1 MAVTKIWKVVKRMD
15 HVISYAKDE
24 NKTKIEFNQKYEMLV
39 DDLQNVIDYA
49 RNSDKTEKEY
59 FVTGINCDSDS
70 AYEEMQDTKRYY
82 NKKDKILAFHAYQ
95 SFAEGEVTPELAHQI
110 GVQLANEMWGDRFQ
124 VVVTTHLNTNHIHNH
139 IVLNSVSFED
149 GLKYYDNHTN
159 YAKMRHISDELCKEY
174 GLSVIEEKATKK
186 KMNYDN
192 FYKKSLYTDNYSNNA
207 KRDLDLAIRQA
218 YSYDD
223 FLYLMKKLDYE
234 IIFRAN
240 KISIRKEPYKRN
252 IRIERRYGEN
262 YSIENLNGY
271 GRTAIAKKLNELGIL
286 NPTGHRAIDLKMKT
300 PFKNNTD
307 KVTYSWCSTT
317 IRDILRNQMYC
328 GDLVQNKGKLISYK
342 IHKRVLVPQEEWIIV
357 KDTHDAIIDRDTFNK
372 VQKAILNRD
381 TRMNT
386 DGKISIFAGHIKCGD
401 CQRAMSKKIPG
412 KYKGQPRNYYHYM
425 CSAYMRSGGEI
436 CTKHSIKNDELEKAV
451 LESVKVQIGL
461 IIDMK
466 RIKGQIDS
474 KTFNDN
480 RRSYLLE
487 NINKCEETLNI
498 KRKLRKEA
506 YEDWKLGIITEK
518 EYNDY
523 TQEYGRQIREN
534 EAYIEENYKELQNLD
549 KMSTSG
555 EWIEYFEKYQ
565 NVNSLSRELIDGLI
579 DDIYVYEDK
588 KIKVKFKY
596 EDEYNYLIQYIKRR
610 KGDIL

>member
-1 MAVTKIWKVVKRMD
+1 MLVFCDLTNFLVKYTKVEYCRDISNKIKAVLNVKMKKGEYVGAYAPYGYIKDPDDVHHLIIDEDAAKVVRM
-15 HVISYAKDE
+15 I
-24 NKTKIEFNQKYEMLV
+24 YEL
-39 DDLQNVIDYA
+39 
-49 RNSDKTEKEY
+49 T
-59 FVTGINCDSDS
+59 
-70 AYEEMQDTKRYY
+70 
-82 NKKDKILAFHAYQ
+82 
-95 SFAEGEVTPELAHQI
+95 
-110 GVQLANEMWGDRFQ
+110 
-124 VVVTTHLNTNHIHNH
+124 
-139 IVLNSVSFED
+139 
-149 GLKYYDNHTN
+149 
-159 YAKMRHISDELCKEY
+159 
-174 GLSVIEEKATKK
+174 
-186 KMNYDN
+186 
-192 FYKKSLYTDNYSNNA
+192 
-207 KRDLDLAIRQA
+207 
-218 YSYDD
+218 
-223 FLYLMKKLDYE
+223 
-234 IIFRAN
+234 
-240 KISIRKEPYKRN
+240 
-252 IRIERRYGEN
+252 
-262 YSIENLNGY
+262 LNGY

-357 KDTHDAIIDRDTFNK
+357 KDTHDAIIDRDTFDK
-372 VQKAILNRD
+372 VQKAILDRD

-451 LESVKVQIGL
+451 LESIKVQIGL
-461 IIDMK
+461 IMDMK
-466 RIKGQIDS
+466 RIKGKIDS

>member
-1 MAVTKIWKVVKRMD
+1 
-15 HVISYAKDE
+15 
-24 NKTKIEFNQKYEMLV
+24 
-39 DDLQNVIDYA
+39 
-49 RNSDKTEKEY
+49 
-59 FVTGINCDSDS
+59 
-70 AYEEMQDTKRYY
+70 
-82 NKKDKILAFHAYQ
+82 
-95 SFAEGEVTPELAHQI
+95 
-110 GVQLANEMWGDRFQ
+110 
-124 VVVTTHLNTNHIHNH
+124 
-139 IVLNSVSFED
+139 
-149 GLKYYDNHTN
+149 
-159 YAKMRHISDELCKEY
+159 
-174 GLSVIEEKATKK
+174 
-186 KMNYDN
+186 
-192 FYKKSLYTDNYSNNA
+192 
-207 KRDLDLAIRQA
+207 
-218 YSYDD
+218 
-223 FLYLMKKLDYE
+223 
-234 IIFRAN
+234 
-240 KISIRKEPYKRN
+240 
-252 IRIERRYGEN
+252 
-262 YSIENLNGY
+262 
-271 GRTAIAKKLNELGIL
+271 
-286 NPTGHRAIDLKMKT
+286 
-300 PFKNNTD
+300 
-307 KVTYSWCSTT
+307 
-317 IRDILRNQMYC
+317 
-328 GDLVQNKGKLISYK
+328 
-342 IHKRVLVPQEEWIIV
+342 
-357 KDTHDAIIDRDTFNK
+357 
-372 VQKAILNRD
+372 
-381 TRMNT
+381 
-386 DGKISIFAGHIKCGD
+386 
-401 CQRAMSKKIPG
+401 MSKKIPG

>member
-1 MAVTKIWKVVKRMD
+1 
-15 HVISYAKDE
+15 
-24 NKTKIEFNQKYEMLV
+24 
-39 DDLQNVIDYA
+39 
-49 RNSDKTEKEY
+49 
-59 FVTGINCDSDS
+59 
-70 AYEEMQDTKRYY
+70 
-82 NKKDKILAFHAYQ
+82 
-95 SFAEGEVTPELAHQI
+95 
-110 GVQLANEMWGDRFQ
+110 
-124 VVVTTHLNTNHIHNH
+124 
-139 IVLNSVSFED
+139 
-149 GLKYYDNHTN
+149 
-159 YAKMRHISDELCKEY
+159 
-174 GLSVIEEKATKK
+174 
-186 KMNYDN
+186 
-192 FYKKSLYTDNYSNNA
+192 
-207 KRDLDLAIRQA
+207 
-218 YSYDD
+218 
-223 FLYLMKKLDYE
+223 
-234 IIFRAN
+234 
-240 KISIRKEPYKRN
+240 
-252 IRIERRYGEN
+252 
-262 YSIENLNGY
+262 
-271 GRTAIAKKLNELGIL
+271 
-286 NPTGHRAIDLKMKT
+286 MKT

-357 KDTHDAIIDRDTFNK
+357 KDTHDAIIDRDTFDK
-372 VQKAILNRD
+372 VQKAILDRD

-451 LESVKVQIGL
+451 LESIKVQIGL
-461 IIDMK
+461 IMDMK
-466 RIKGQIDS
+466 RIKGKIDS

-610 KGDIL
+610 KGEIL

>member
-1 MAVTKIWKVVKRMD
+1 MSNEEIEDDIVLAKFINYMQKALYHIRLNYFRDYERMRDYEVELKEIECQDSKDITNKIKAVLNVKMKKGEYVGSYAPYGYIKDPDDVHHLIIDEEAAKVVRM
-15 HVISYAKDE
+15 I
-24 NKTKIEFNQKYEMLV
+24 YEL
-39 DDLQNVIDYA
+39 
-49 RNSDKTEKEY
+49 T
-59 FVTGINCDSDS
+59 
-70 AYEEMQDTKRYY
+70 
-82 NKKDKILAFHAYQ
+82 
-95 SFAEGEVTPELAHQI
+95 
-110 GVQLANEMWGDRFQ
+110 
-124 VVVTTHLNTNHIHNH
+124 
-139 IVLNSVSFED
+139 
-149 GLKYYDNHTN
+149 
-159 YAKMRHISDELCKEY
+159 
-174 GLSVIEEKATKK
+174 
-186 KMNYDN
+186 
-192 FYKKSLYTDNYSNNA
+192 
-207 KRDLDLAIRQA
+207 
-218 YSYDD
+218 
-223 FLYLMKKLDYE
+223 
-234 IIFRAN
+234 
-240 KISIRKEPYKRN
+240 
-252 IRIERRYGEN
+252 
-262 YSIENLNGY
+262 LNGY

-357 KDTHDAIIDRDTFNK
+357 KDTHDAIIDRDTFDK
-372 VQKAILNRD
+372 VQKAILDRD

-451 LESVKVQIGL
+451 LES
-461 IIDMK
+461 
-466 RIKGQIDS
+466 IKGQIDS

>member
-1 MAVTKIWKVVKRMD
+1 MKRGRKSKYDIEINKSKVWNVAVYIRLSVQDGDKAESNSVINQKELLNMYLEQNKELNVKEYYIDDGFSGTTFDRPAFKKMMKDIEKEIVNTVIVKDLSRFGRNYIEVGNKINSFMKDNIRF
-15 HVISYAKDE
+15 ISVCEKIDSYKDKKSVDDIIFPLKNIMNEMYCKDVSDKLIKTFEVMKKEGKYIGGIPPFGYIRDE
-24 NKTKIEFNQKYEMLV
+24 NNKHKLIVDEASASVVRRIFDLCESGIGNVLITKELNEK
-39 DDLQNVIDYA
+39 NVLTP
-49 RNSDKTEKEY
+49 SEY
-59 FVTGINCDSDS
+59 NC
-70 AYEEMQDTKRYY
+70 
-82 NKKDKILAFHAYQ
+82 KILKITSSSSKVAKQWTA
-95 SFAEGEVTPELAHQI
+95 S
-110 GVQLANEMWGDRFQ
+110 
-124 VVVTTHLNTNHIHNH
+124 
-139 IVLNSVSFED
+139 IVGKIL
-149 GLKYYDNHTN
+149 DN
-159 YAKMRHISDELCKEY
+159 R
-174 GLSVIEEKATKK
+174 V
-186 KMNYDN
+186 
-192 FYKKSLYTDNYSNNA
+192 
-207 KRDLDLAIRQA
+207 
-218 YSYDD
+218 
-223 FLYLMKKLDYE
+223 
-234 IIFRAN
+234 
-240 KISIRKEPYKRN
+240 
-252 IRIERRYGEN
+252 
-262 YSIENLNGY
+262 
-271 GRTAIAKKLNELGIL
+271 
-286 NPTGHRAIDLKMKT
+286 
-300 PFKNNTD
+300 
-307 KVTYSWCSTT
+307 
-317 IRDILRNQMYC
+317 YC

-357 KDTHDAIIDRDTFNK
+357 KDTHDAIIDRDTFDK
-372 VQKAILNRD
+372 VQKAILDRD

>member
-1 MAVTKIWKVVKRMD
+1 MPRQSKYNKEEKDNVKSYQYKAAIYIRLSVENGDKEESNSITNQRMLLNQFLKDNSDIEVYDYYTDDGFSGTTFNRPGFEKLLEDLYEKKFNTVIVKDLSRLGRNYIEVGNYIEKVFPLYNIRFIAVNDQIDSIKNPESVNSIIVPFKNLINDEYCRDISNKIKAVLNVKMKKGEYVGAYAPYGYIKDPDDVHHLIIDEDAAKVVRM
-15 HVISYAKDE
+15 I
-24 NKTKIEFNQKYEMLV
+24 YEL
-39 DDLQNVIDYA
+39 
-49 RNSDKTEKEY
+49 T
-59 FVTGINCDSDS
+59 
-70 AYEEMQDTKRYY
+70 
-82 NKKDKILAFHAYQ
+82 
-95 SFAEGEVTPELAHQI
+95 
-110 GVQLANEMWGDRFQ
+110 
-124 VVVTTHLNTNHIHNH
+124 
-139 IVLNSVSFED
+139 
-149 GLKYYDNHTN
+149 
-159 YAKMRHISDELCKEY
+159 
-174 GLSVIEEKATKK
+174 
-186 KMNYDN
+186 
-192 FYKKSLYTDNYSNNA
+192 
-207 KRDLDLAIRQA
+207 
-218 YSYDD
+218 
-223 FLYLMKKLDYE
+223 
-234 IIFRAN
+234 
-240 KISIRKEPYKRN
+240 
-252 IRIERRYGEN
+252 
-262 YSIENLNGY
+262 LNGY